1 MTHSKDFGHWSCPCL
16 AFLCHWPLE
25 AVPSIGD
32 NMAVAEARPHRP
44 FLALRKAFRS
54 ETGGREPLR
63 SRVHQIFSRKWPL
76 FAVQIMEVFAV
87 GLSVGCDTTAFKA
100 RLPFTSSGIHVFR
113 KWCRDAASSKLSA
126 RD

>member
-25 AVPSIGD
+25 AAPSIGD

-63 SRVHQIFSRKWPL
+63 SRVHQIFSRKWSSVCGSNHGG
-76 FAVQIMEVFAV
+76 FCS
-87 GLSVGCDTTAFKA
+87 GLECGM
-100 RLPFTSSGIHVFR
+100 
-113 KWCRDAASSKLSA
+113 
-126 RD
+126 